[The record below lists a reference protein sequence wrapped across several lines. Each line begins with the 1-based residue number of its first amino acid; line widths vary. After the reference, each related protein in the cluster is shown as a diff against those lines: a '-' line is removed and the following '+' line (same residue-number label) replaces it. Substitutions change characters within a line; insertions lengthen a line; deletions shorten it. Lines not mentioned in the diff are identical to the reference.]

1 MEIVYSFLKKLKIDY
16 KMIQQFQPWV
26 YIQKNPT
33 NLKRY
38 MRLNVHTYIHTIT
51 QPQKG
56 MKSWDFAGG
65 LMVKN
70 QP

>member
-1 MEIVYSFLKKLKIDY
+1 
-16 KMIQQFQPWV
+16 MIQQFQPWV

-56 MKSWDFAGG
+56 MKSWDFTGG